1 MEGLGNRELS
11 ENQQPRNIRQTD
23 KHKHLKSSFTS
34 KILFYS
40 IINMQKY
47 LNTLNTKIEHLK
59 VRLIQAVDVAMFSS
73 GYFKVKKNFDLKV
86 KYNASKTQSKLQL
99 YINLLK

>member
-34 KILFYS
+34 KILFYAN
-40 IINMQKY
+40 IYVKVFKY
-47 LNTLNTKIEHLK
+47 TKYE
-59 VRLIQAVDVAMFSS
+59 D
-73 GYFKVKKNFDLKV
+73 
-86 KYNASKTQSKLQL
+86 
-99 YINLLK
+99 